1 MKNFEV
7 GERVQFVFNGKLV
20 GLGVIT
26 EMEENTCIVQAE
38 KNQMRYTLGKSEI
51 AKLDQPKPQSEKVKK
66 INEIMLELI
75 HRKDLDILSDDDITR
90 MLIEA
95 LDIVNTLDQ
104 PKPVVVPKFVAEWI
118 EECKENSTLYECL
131 SGSYVD
137 KDEIQEW
144 HYIADEDWAQYEG
157 HRELVARAWLDGYV
171 VEEEQKYYVK
181 LPEPF
186 GYLRRS
192 KLHPTTYDVREA
204 SKYTKQEIKELDER
218 YWAFAVPVEE
228 VEVPE

>member
-1 MKNFEV
+1 MKKFEA
-7 GERVQFVFNGKLV
+7 GERVQFIDGNEMKTGKVLETWTEAIGKAYQV
-20 GLGVIT
+20 ETNEGNIYFLGEGRIT
-26 EMEENTCIVQAE
+26 N
-38 KNQMRYTLGKSEI
+38 
-51 AKLDQPKPQSEKVKK
+51 
-66 INEIMLELI
+66 
-75 HRKDLDILSDDDITR
+75 
-90 MLIEA
+90 
-95 LDIVNTLDQ
+95 LDQ
-104 PKPVVVPKFVAEWI
+104 PKPVKVPKFVAEWI
-118 EECKENSTLYECL
+118 EECKENSTLYECM

-171 VEEEQKYYVK
+171 VEEEPKYYVK

-228 VEVPE
+228 VEAE